1 MCIRDRYQRRVH
13 GGNLL
18 SMNVQRTSALRE
30 ACMQPVE
37 SIYLDQATAQPN
49 RVPTNM
55 VPSQKQSRRIV
66 AYSDPFNAGAAIPI
80 STQVQATTLY
90 GGMPITYTGQVIPQ
104 SPTVLHGYN
113 QAIPLVVTP
122 PTTVNSSPSHRQQ
135 RPATPVNTP
144 PPQQIQQMQQTPQA
158 QPNQDQVIADL
169 RKRIE
174 QLQVENAKIARIP
187 ELESDVALLRQE
199 ISRRVMDEAEKA
211 RLFEEEKRVLQAE
224 LEIARQENAYR
235 DSMKRQVEDMQKNL
249 ETSKNEIERL
259 TFRLGAEAAETRL
272 KLVDAEREIARLHE
286 ECNDLNNQLARSKQR
301 IANLDDDNM
310 RLRQEAA
317 RLDEERVVSGQK
329 IDEDARVL
337 RKTVNE
343 LREEVDRARFAQQ
356 MTEQKMAAEI
366 QEMRRLAREKEDEL
380 RRAKQESDLA
390 AQRSTFE
397 ANELRSQVEEVR
409 ATAIYPAN
417 DEANRLRADLHELGQ
432 RYQIDNVLVGTE
444 LERLHLVKSELLG
457 KMSEEL
463 DAYDV
468 ELARKEQIIEDL
480 ERQLANYNGVHENTK
495 PQYA

>member
-211 RLFEEEKRVLQAE
+211 RLFEEEKRV
-224 LEIARQENAYR
+224 R

-272 KLVDAEREIARLHE
+272 KLVDAEREIV
-286 ECNDLNNQLARSKQR
+286 ARSKQR